1 MIRRA
6 RLKPEYAAWY
16 PKLRA
21 GEWHHAWWLTEVVRR
36 QVRQDAAAPD
46 GDRVLSDHHFD
57 FESGERFPF
66 LGRERRTPPPKSLMG

>member
-16 PKLRA
+16 PRVRA

-36 QVRQDAAAPD
+36 QIRREAAFPI
-46 GDRVLSDHHFD
+46 GSRVLSDHHFD
-57 FESGERFPF
+57 FESGERFPY
-66 LGRERRTPPPKSLMG
+66 LGQERRTPPAAVG

>member
-1 MIRRA
+1 MIQRA

-36 QVRQDAAAPD
+36 QVRKEAVFPIGA
-46 GDRVLSDHHFD
+46 RVLSDRHFD
-57 FESGERFPF
+57 FESGERCPF
-66 LGRERRTPPPKSLMG
+66 LGRERRTPPPEVG